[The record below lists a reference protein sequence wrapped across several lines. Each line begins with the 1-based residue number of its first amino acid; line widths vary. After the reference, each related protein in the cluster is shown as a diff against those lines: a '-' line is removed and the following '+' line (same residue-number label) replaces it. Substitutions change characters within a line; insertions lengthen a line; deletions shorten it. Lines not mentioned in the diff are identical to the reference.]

1 MSHKIINKMKNNIY
15 KIILAVGLVLV
26 LTACSSDDSKDTQKP
41 SIVLNA
47 PKDGAKLEIGSEI
60 HFDME
65 VSDNEMLGS
74 YKIDIHENS
83 DGHTHSAKRVA
94 TLEDNVEFSFQKQ
107 WTLEGQR
114 NADVHHH
121 EIVIPQNAE
130 LGKYHFVVYVL
141 DAAGNQSMEAR
152 SVQIVA
158 LGEGDASEEH
168 SSH

>member
-1 MSHKIINKMKNNIY
+1 MKNNIY
-15 KIILAVGLVLV
+15 KGILAVGLILGFA
-26 LTACSSDDSKDTQKP
+26 ACSSDDSKDTQKP
-41 SIVLNA
+41 IIVLNA
-47 PKDGAKLEIGSEI
+47 PNEGAKLEVGADI

-83 DGHTHSAKRVA
+83 DGHTHSAKKA
-94 TLEDNVEFSFQKQ
+94 AALENTVEFSFQKQ
-107 WTLEGQR
+107 WSLEGKR

-141 DAAGNQSMEAR
+141 DEAGNQSMEAR
-152 SVQIVA
+152 SIQIVGP
-158 LGEGDASEEH
+158 GEGDASEEH
-168 SSH
+168 SNH

>member
-1 MSHKIINKMKNNIY
+1 MRNNIY
-15 KIILAVGLVLV
+15 KGILAAGLILGF
-26 LTACSSDDSKDTQKP
+26 TACSSDDSKDTQKP
-41 SIVLNA
+41 TILLNA
-47 PKDGAKLEIGSEI
+47 PKDGAKLEVGSDI

-83 DGHTHSAKRVA
+83 DGHTHSVKRA
-94 TLEDNVEFSFQKQ
+94 AALNDMVEFSFQKQ
-107 WTLEGQR
+107 WSLEGQR

-152 SVQIVA
+152 SIQLVA
-158 LGEGDASEEH
+158 AGEGDVSEEYSNH
-168 SSH
+168 